1 VKSSEP
7 RFLNW
12 VHTGPSE
19 KATVVLIHAIGLDLT
34 YWEKQ
39 IDALR
44 SNFHVVAFDLPGH
57 GRSCGDA
64 EWWSFDNAVAMTSE
78 LIKAVSVEPVHL
90 VGISFGGMIAQSVA
104 IARPELL
111 RSLTLLGT
119 ACAFP
124 SEVRQGMRARA
135 ESTRKGGM
143 EAVLAASL
151 DRWFT
156 PNTRLSRPDI
166 IDRVTKTLLADDSM
180 VHAAIWDKIADF
192 DVHDRLGKIE
202 CPTLVLVGENDPSTP
217 PSAASVLVDGIPN
230 SRMVVIPRSSHMIS
244 VESPDAV
251 NLEMD
256 RFLRGV

>member
-1 VKSSEP
+1 MSSEP
-7 RFLNW
+7 TFLNW

-19 KATVVLIHAIGLDLT
+19 KATVVLIHAVGLDLT
-34 YWEKQ
+34 YWERQ

-57 GRSCGDA
+57 GRSRGDA
-64 EWWSFDNAVAMTSE
+64 EWWSFDNAVTMTSE
-78 LIKAVSVEPVHL
+78 LIKAVSAQPVHL

-111 RSLTLLGT
+111 HSLTLLGT

-124 SEVRQGMRARA
+124 SEVRRGFRARA
-135 ESTRKGGM
+135 KSIREGGM

-156 PNTRLSRPDI
+156 PNTKLSRPDV
-166 IDRVTKTLLADDSM
+166 IDRVTKTLLADDPM

-192 DVHDRLGKIE
+192 DVHDRLGEIG

-217 PSAASVLVDGIPN
+217 PTAASVLVDGIRN
-230 SRMVVIPRSSHMIS
+230 SRMVVIPQSSHMIS

-251 NLEMD
+251 NLEMN
-256 RFLRGV
+256 RFLRGL